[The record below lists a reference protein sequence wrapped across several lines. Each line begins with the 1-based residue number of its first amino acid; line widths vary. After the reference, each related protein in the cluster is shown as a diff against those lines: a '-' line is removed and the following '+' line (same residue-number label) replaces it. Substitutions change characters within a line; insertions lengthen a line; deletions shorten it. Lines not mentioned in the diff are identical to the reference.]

1 MEKLALCRICLTENV
16 RMYLVADKQLQELYE
31 RLTNTPFVTEDS
43 RPMLACFFCYA
54 NLKKCC
60 YFMRKCREAE
70 EVFHQMLNGDYEQK
84 PPKINGLPYGG
95 YIRTAVQHIDTADL
109 DTGDIKQEDETLRAD
124 LGMKQESHGD
134 VRKPDCSEII
144 LSKEEQ
150 IQNLQARSKSTNY
163 VNSPYKCN
171 YCFKGFVDVRAYGNH
186 KMKHDVRS
194 GPHICDIC
202 QMRYRSVQLLR
213 THANNAHVRIYK
225 CNKCGYVSHTGN
237 QARIHEKWHNGH
249 TYECQ
254 LCSHTF
260 RKPTSYLSHMRKRHP
275 TEHVC
280 NICGDSFFYNLDAWK
295 RHILSSIKHTLKTEE
310 STNCSICQW
319 KYTGNVSLETHMKD
333 HAKAMRRARIP
344 PTGSKERN
352 FRCQQCG
359 SNFVTRSKLQSHINR
374 THLGLKYNKN
384 IVCEVCGKK
393 CTSNATLKYH
403 QRTHTGEKPYSCS
416 SCSKHFVDSNQLR
429 IHTRT
434 HTGEKPYVC
443 AVCGKR
449 FSQKPAL
456 NRHYRVDYVSA
467 TEKFSKNRKK
477 PSNTSPDP
485 GIEPETPIQA
495 IELLEWSQLDHS
507 DKKIFFLTY
516 FKKINVHTGA
526 KPYTC
531 QYCSRTF
538 SQSNSLKLHVKTV
551 HLKQPA
557 NRKRSSNSLNNTP
570 NTSFNQYDDSII
582 LNCVR
587 NRKKVTELPSCPVC
601 SCTIR
606 QGELDSH
613 LSLEVERLQKLS
625 GSGSKRKLSVNSS
638 ANLAVPGS
646 STSQDVL
653 EDEVDV
659 SGCLGSDVY
668 QRVHAN
674 RLRRL
679 RARRRSTPP
688 PQNGECPVCNTT
700 LPVSRLQ
707 RHALRCLKRTG
718 AELDEDVPDTS
729 SEEGSID
736 VENDEPSGGGF
747 GAEYQWCG
755 EWRVRAT
762 ALQDSEARDATC
774 IPISFFM
781 QFELVVFCD
790 PKSKL
795 VFFKR

>member
-1 MEKLALCRICLTENV
+1 MEKLSLCRICLIDNV

-84 PPKINGLPYGG
+84 PPKIIGLPYGG
-95 YIRTAVQHIDTADL
+95 YIRTAIQHIDTTDL
-109 DTGDIKQEDETLRAD
+109 DTGDIKQEDETVRAD
-124 LGMKQESHGD
+124 LGMKQECHGD
-134 VRKPDCSEII
+134 EVSQDIDNTFSLSEECPQHSDSEDDLPLMKFKTESEEDKDILPKKRIKKRVRKPDCSEII

-171 YCFKGFVDVRAYGNH
+171 YCFKGFVDIRAYGNH

-280 NICGDSFFYNLDAWK
+280 NICGDSFVGKHGLQMHKKKTHVDCEKMTDPDNPEDPAAGRFCKECNIQFYNLDAWK

-456 NRHYRVDYVSA
+456 NRHYRV
-467 TEKFSKNRKK
+467 
-477 PSNTSPDP
+477 
-485 GIEPETPIQA
+485 
-495 IELLEWSQLDHS
+495 
-507 DKKIFFLTY
+507 
-516 FKKINVHTGA
+516 HTGA

-557 NRKRSSNSLNNTP
+557 NRKSKTKTNFETKIEKNAENHENTE
-570 NTSFNQYDDSII
+570 
-582 LNCVR
+582 
-587 NRKKVTELPSCPVC
+587 ELQIDG
-601 SCTIR
+601 TLQAIR
-606 QGELDSH
+606 
-613 LSLEVERLQKLS
+613 
-625 GSGSKRKLSVNSS
+625 
-638 ANLAVPGS
+638 
-646 STSQDVL
+646 
-653 EDEVDV
+653 
-659 SGCLGSDVY
+659 
-668 QRVHAN
+668 
-674 RLRRL
+674 
-679 RARRRSTPP
+679 
-688 PQNGECPVCNTT
+688 
-700 LPVSRLQ
+700 
-707 RHALRCLKRTG
+707 
-718 AELDEDVPDTS
+718 
-729 SEEGSID
+729 
-736 VENDEPSGGGF
+736 
-747 GAEYQWCG
+747 
-755 EWRVRAT
+755 
-762 ALQDSEARDATC
+762 
-774 IPISFFM
+774 
-781 QFELVVFCD
+781 VFT
-790 PKSKL
+790 
-795 VFFKR
+795 R